1 MELTKKVMLENKEQ
15 AQSLIER
22 FRKDESYYGFELDD
36 IKEYPCVVCYEAR
49 SESSYLY
56 PTIDWTI
63 VYQSDFFN

>member
-1 MELTKKVMLENKEQ
+1 MELTKKVVLENKEQ

-36 IKEYPCVVCYEAR
+36 IKEYPCVVCYETRADG
-49 SESSYLY
+49 SCGYS
-56 PTIDWTI
+56 TIDWTI